1 MYLYCTRS
9 NKVFVFVFIFFRRYN
24 WRAKHLFHCGLTPF
38 APPCLNLLLYRVLK
52 ARDFSCLRH
61 TRQTGG
67 AAGGIRRLLIYSLAL
82 SSSVREIPKS
92 KEIWTLKSWYD
103 WILTDKSTA
112 MQWKWLP
119 NIKATRKT
127 HNSHQGSSELHS
139 NQCISLL
146 FSFLCLFLKIVKIP
160 LNITFILD
168 RHRHSSAGCG
178 DTCQIWAW
186 VKKYNIQFCII
197 GNCLYCEM
205 KFE

>member
-61 TRQTGG
+61 SCQTGG
-67 AAGGIRRLLIYSLAL
+67 GAGGIRRLLIYSLAL

-92 KEIWTLKSWYD
+92 KEIWTLKSLYD

-112 MQWKWLP
+112 LQWKWLP

-127 HNSHQGSSELHS
+127 HNSHQGSSELHL

-146 FSFLCLFLKIVKIP
+146 FSFLCLFLYARLKNGTCYAVAMSVRP
-160 LNITFILD
+160 SV
-168 RHRHSSAGCG
+168 RPSAFSGLFFNMLWDINLKLG
-178 DTCQIWAW
+178 I
-186 VKKYNIQFCII
+186 YIQ
-197 GNCLYCEM
+197 
-205 KFE
+205 